1 MITMATKSLHAMNT
15 HQSILD
21 RRSGSRF
28 QLLEYALINTTEGAP
43 QARSVV
49 VDVSLGGL
57 QVRSR
62 NRFQP
67 GSRVTLSIGQLNAS
81 PLEMVGE
88 VRYSEPIPETDLFS
102 TGIRILAHEASA
114 RIKWGD
120 YVHQIFLDHK
130 EGLE

>member
-1 MITMATKSLHAMNT
+1 MNT
-15 HQSILD
+15 QQSILD

-28 QLLEYALINTTEGAP
+28 QLLEYALITTGEEAP

-62 NRFQP
+62 QRFLP
-67 GSRVTLSIGQLNAS
+67 GSRATLSIGQLNAS
-81 PLEMVGE
+81 PLEMVAE
-88 VRYSEPIPETDLFS
+88 VRYSEPIPETDLYS
-102 TGIRILAHEASA
+102 TGFRILAPEASS

-120 YVHQIFLDHK
+120 YVHQVFLDHR

>member
-1 MITMATKSLHAMNT
+1 MAPDKSTAMNT

-21 RRSGSRF
+21 RRSGTRF
-28 QLLEYALINTTEGAP
+28 ELLEYALISGDAVP

-62 NRFQP
+62 QRFERGARLQ
-67 GSRVTLSIGQLNAS
+67 LNIGQLNS
-81 PLEMVGE
+81 TPLEVLAE
-88 VRYSEPIPETDLFS
+88 VRYSEPISDTDLYS
-102 TGIRILAHEASA
+102 TGFRILMPEASA

-120 YVHQIFLDHK
+120 YVHRVFQDHR
-130 EGLE
+130 EELA